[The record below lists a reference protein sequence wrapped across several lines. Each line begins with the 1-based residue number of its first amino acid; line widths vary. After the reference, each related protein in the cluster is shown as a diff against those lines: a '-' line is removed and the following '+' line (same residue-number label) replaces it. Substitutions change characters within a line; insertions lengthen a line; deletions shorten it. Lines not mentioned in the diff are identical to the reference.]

1 MFKSRFSV
9 SLSLVSNIHLLST
22 ASPMVAITLQQES
35 TAESS
40 FILYAHKDVLT
51 RSSAVLQTMLED
63 ANSAKE
69 NKKQHHHHREI
80 TLEKADAKSTNIYIN
95 WLYTG
100 SIHAGHRR
108 DEFPT
113 TAPIPT
119 PTSTSTSTS
128 KTSPE
133 HYTGLSLLVISYL
146 LGTRLQDAHFRD
158 ALLDAIVTL
167 ITTASKSQSKTTL
180 NLLMQRVKH
189 HYIQLPLGSKARKLF
204 VHLFAHFGN
213 WTLLE
218 PTDSRDFLLETKE
231 KIMRGA
237 ADDPTIAAGKCGFH
251 EHGVGEECYRDGR
264 GD

>member
-113 TAPIPT
+113 TATPKPT
-119 PTSTSTSTS
+119 PTSASAT

-133 HYTGLSLLVISYL
+133 HYTGISLLVKSYL